1 MGTLYRFSDAWCSD
15 QAAPAR
21 APIDNRPGRGDPD
34 GVTAPSLSHTI
45 EIRVRFGET
54 DPYGVAYFAAILDYF
69 KRGMDEFLRSR
80 GLSPDLAYRNP
91 KRNYGFPVVATSCRY
106 RAPVRFDDLL
116 MLRTRVVRTEKTGA
130 TFGFSL
136 FRTETGKD
144 ILAAEGRISCR
155 SIDASWTPIP
165 LPAELKTILSAR

>member
-1 MGTLYRFSDAWCSD
+1 MSGA
-15 QAAPAR
+15 
-21 APIDNRPGRGDPD
+21 
-34 GVTAPSLSHTI
+34 LSHST

-80 GLSPDLAYRNP
+80 GIAPDLAYRNP
-91 KRNYGFPVVATSCRY
+91 KRHFGFPVVATQCRY

-116 MLRTRVVRTEKTGA
+116 ILRTRVVRVESNGA
-130 TFGFSL
+130 SFGFSL
-136 FRTETGKD
+136 FRTEKGKD

-155 SIDASWTPIP
+155 SIDASWRPIP
-165 LPAELKTILSAR
+165 LPAELRTVLAPR

>member
-1 MGTLYRFSDAWCSD
+1 MG
-15 QAAPAR
+15 AAP
-21 APIDNRPGRGDPD
+21 
-34 GVTAPSLSHTI
+34 SHTI

-80 GLSPDLAYRNP
+80 GLSPDLAYRNR
-91 KRNYGFPVVATSCRY
+91 KRNFGFPVVATRCRY

-116 MLRTRVVRTEKTGA
+116 TLRTRVARVERNGA

-136 FRTETGKD
+136 FRNEKGKD
-144 ILAAEGRISCR
+144 VLAAEGAVSCR
-155 SIDASWTPIP
+155 SIDASWKTVP
-165 LPAELKTILSAR
+165 LPPELKAILTSP

>member
-1 MGTLYRFSDAWCSD
+1 MPP
-15 QAAPAR
+15 AP
-21 APIDNRPGRGDPD
+21 
-34 GVTAPSLSHTI
+34 SHTI

-80 GLSPDLAYRNP
+80 GLSPDLAYRNR
-91 KRNYGFPVVATSCRY
+91 KRNYGFPVVATQCRY

-116 MLRTRVVRTEKTGA
+116 MLRTRVVRVEKGGA

-136 FRTETGKD
+136 FRTEAGKD
-144 ILAAEGRISCR
+144 ILAAEGRVSCR
-155 SIDASWTPIP
+155 SVSYTHLT
-165 LPAELKTILSAR
+165 LPTIYSV